1 MGSQRVR
8 HNWET
13 SLTSHYSPG
22 TARQSYPSLPHQVSH
37 TPSSHVL
44 TTGWNNSSYTRFDPS
59 QRPKDKHLP
68 WLQHVYNTLHF
79 LTQKGTPIL
88 NAPFISELLHV
99 SQLWKQ
105 AAVIYFRGHQ
115 WHSPISFYNNI
126 ADHQT
131 KRQAAFVSP
140 VFTMAQIVEPNIRTL
155 LSYLHS
161 LFHPSAKLLKTLLQ
175 NFIELTKD
183 DVTYWINLTQTC
195 TICQQTN
202 PNSNIC
208 LPPFPTH

>member
-1 MGSQRVR
+1 MATHSSVLAWKIPWMEEPGKLQSMGSQRVR

-13 SLTSHYSPG
+13 SLTSRYSPG
-22 TARQSYPSLPHQVSH
+22 TAWQSYPSLPHQVSH

-99 SQLWKQ
+99 SQLRKQ

-140 VFTMAQIVEPNIRTL
+140 VFTMAQRW
-155 LSYLHS
+155 
-161 LFHPSAKLLKTLLQ
+161 A
-175 NFIELTKD
+175 
-183 DVTYWINLTQTC
+183 
-195 TICQQTN
+195 
-202 PNSNIC
+202 
-208 LPPFPTH
+208 